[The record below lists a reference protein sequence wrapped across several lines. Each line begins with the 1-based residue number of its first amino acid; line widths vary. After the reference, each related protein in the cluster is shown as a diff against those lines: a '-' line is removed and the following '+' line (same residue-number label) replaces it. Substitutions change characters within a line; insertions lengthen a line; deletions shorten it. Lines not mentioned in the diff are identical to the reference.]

1 MTGTGTISELGY
13 VSLRARDLGAVARN
27 ATEILGLDE
36 VVEGPSSIQL
46 AAQSGRRELIYRQSE
61 VDALDHVGLV
71 AANRDEL
78 AAIRDKVR
86 HAGYPIISEHPLE
99 DHIEEGFGFVGP
111 EGFSWHVYLDH
122 ASYSMVKNGGFG
134 PDRFGHV
141 NIQAVDTLA
150 MRDFLSA
157 IFGFKVSDRIGHDAA
172 FFMRCNNDHHGIA
185 VFKAARAALHHHAWQ
200 TQSVVDLGRLGD
212 RLARRGS
219 RLAWGPVRHGAGDNI
234 AVYYV
239 EPTGAVIELYTDLE
253 MIFDPDREIRQWRED
268 DLYWINQWDGQVPAT
283 ILDHGIPPLSR
294 EG

>member
-1 MTGTGTISELGY
+1 MTGTGSISEIGY
-13 VSLRARDLGAVARN
+13 VSLQTRDLGATARN
-27 ATEILGLDE
+27 AVELLGLREIDDA
-36 VVEGPSSIQL
+36 SRKTTF
-46 AAQSGRRELIYRQSE
+46 AAQTGRREIIYTQGTT
-61 VDALDHVGLV
+61 DALDHIGLV
-71 AANRDEL
+71 ASNTDEL

-99 DHIEEGFGFVGP
+99 DHITEGFAFIGP
-111 EGFSWHVYLDH
+111 EGFSWHIYTEP

-141 NIQAVDTLA
+141 NIQATDA
-150 MRDFLSA
+150 IAQRDFLA
-157 IFGFKVSDRIGHDAA
+157 EILGFKVSDRIGHDAA
-172 FFMRCNNDHHGIA
+172 FFMRCNNDHHGVA
-185 VFKAARAALHHHAWQ
+185 VFKALRPALHHHAWQ

-253 MIFDPDREIRQWRED
+253 MIFDPERQIRLWSED
-268 DLYWINQWDGQVPAT
+268 DLYWINQWDGQVPSGF
-283 ILDHGIPPLSR
+283 LDHGVPPIDR
-294 EG
+294 